1 MADRTQARVANHND
15 IASDDPFAELTRI
28 MGFDPRE
35 PVQRQAAPQPGDEPA
50 EDFDIDLEKELMG
63 EFEAYEEQPVAA
75 PRALA
80 AIQPPAAEP
89 HVDEAADDE
98 FVASMEREFRAVE
111 PTVPAG
117 AGPVEDDA
125 ADFDFAAAADG
136 MDERAFHEA
145 IAVEGELL
153 PETGPAP
160 TDRQFEDY
168 EAAMHDIDFGDLDFA
183 NEPAEQPATA
193 VEPVVAEHV
202 AVEPAALAV
211 EPAPVAAIDDFD
223 AHFDTAMADV
233 EMDLGAHGEVASTG
247 TNPAGFDVAETAEPE
262 QTFMP
267 TFGTPTF
274 DHHAQP
280 AEVLADSEPDFELD
294 LDDVFNHESEAVAV
308 ASAEAQPFEPVAPTE
323 PVVEAPSVAAQD
335 RSLEDELNALLGRM
349 TARPT
354 AAPAASAEAWKPQF
368 AADTSAADP
377 SAYDAEAGLDASL
390 VEELAAADIDA
401 AEEAPRAEVD
411 IDFDTDA
418 FDAALAGGL
427 DSLDD
432 APLPQTEEEDPVEA
446 LKWAAPAAAAVA
458 ATATFAQPLRAWS
471 RGNPVAPSHQ
481 PYSSQPYSA
490 SMQQF
495 AAPAQPAPMPSAP
508 IQSVTPAEPAVSAA
522 FQPVVQAAA
531 PSWQMPVQP
540 VSSMREDV
548 PDIETMDV
556 PERVVAL
563 ADDLDIPEVPFEQDK
578 PESSNF
584 DELDAEFSTLL
595 NEMLPGDAPAAAAAA
610 HYDDADHDHRHDR
623 VEMPAYADSP
633 QAAAAAAAYANLGQ
647 GYDPQSPARGKPAAG
662 QFADDG
668 FDYDPDLN
676 EGMTIPEAAAS
687 EAGEAPRRR
696 GLLVAALVGA
706 VAVVGGVG
714 AFAFSFGGGSSS
726 EAPAIVKA
734 DNQPMK
740 VKPENPGG
748 IVIPNQDSKV
758 YDAVAKGARPAVPT
772 QPKLVANGEEPV
784 DVVAKEQAEQA
795 ERNAAFAGTDDSE
808 GGARNAAAQPPA
820 KSEDRVAQVAQENAG
835 TQEGALVTPRKVR
848 TMVVKPDGTL
858 APREEPAAAPVAAS
872 EPADPTPQRVSQDQT
887 GTVPQAAG
895 ANGADQSALK
905 PAKPSTVA
913 TTPSAAPVA
922 PQRPSDQPV
931 NIAGEVKPQAPQQ
944 QQVASAQ
951 PQAPAAAAPGG
962 WSMQIAS
969 QPTVEGAQSTYQ
981 DLARRYANV
990 LTGRNANIVKA
1001 DVAGKGT
1008 FYRVRVMAQSREDA
1022 IKLCT
1027 SYKAAGGNCFVSK

>member
-35 PVQRQAAPQPGDEPA
+35 PVQRQAQPAAEQA

-63 EFEAYEEQPVAA
+63 EFDAYQEEPVAVA
-75 PRALA
+75 
-80 AIQPPAAEP
+80 QPLVAVPHLAAEP
-89 HVDEAADDE
+89 HVNEVADDDLT
-98 FVASMEREFRAVE
+98 ASMEREFYTAE
-111 PTVPAG
+111 AAVPAA

-125 ADFDFAAAADG
+125 PDFDFAVAAESMDG
-136 MDERAFHEA
+136 HAFDAAVA
-145 IAVEGELL
+145 IDNEV
-153 PETGPAP
+153 PSETAP
-160 TDRQFEDY
+160 TGQQFEDY
-168 EAAMHDIDFGDLDFA
+168 EAAMSDVDFGDLDFTDETVG
-183 NEPAEQPATA
+183 EPVAAI
-193 VEPVVAEHV
+193 EPVVAEHV
-202 AVEPAALAV
+202 ATEPFAEAPVAFAV
-211 EPAPVAAIDDFD
+211 EPNAAPTDDDFD
-223 AHFDTAMADV
+223 AHFDTAVSDV
-233 EMDLGAHGEVASTG
+233 DMDFSMHDEASVVAATEVEVE
-247 TNPAGFDVAETAEPE
+247 PARSELS
-262 QTFMP
+262 FMP
-267 TFGTPTF
+267 TFG
-274 DHHAQP
+274 HHPQLEDVV
-280 AEVLADSEPDFELD
+280 AESEPNFAID
-294 LDDVFNHESEAVAV
+294 LDDAFNDESEAVAM
-308 ASAEAQPFEPVAPTE
+308 ASAEPEAIEPVATISE
-323 PVVEAPSVAAQD
+323 PVVEAASVAAQD

-354 AAPAASAEAWKPQF
+354 AAPVAEAETWRPQF
-368 AADTSAADP
+368 AAIPAAFEQP
-377 SAYDAEAGLDASL
+377 VPLEVEADLDAAL
-390 VEELAAADIDA
+390 VEEFAAADIEDTEQTPT
-401 AEEAPRAEVD
+401 AEDD
-411 IDFDTDA
+411 IDFDTAA
-418 FDAALAGGL
+418 FDAAMAGGL
-427 DSLDD
+427 DTLDEQS
-432 APLPQTEEEDPVEA
+432 AEQVEEDPVEA
-446 LKWAAPAAAAVA
+446 LKWAAPAAAAAA
-458 ATATFAQPLRAWS
+458 ATATFAQPMRAWS
-471 RGNPVAPSHQ
+471 RGNPIAP
-481 PYSSQPYSA
+481 SSQPYSA
-490 SMQQF
+490 PAQQYSASVQQF
-495 AAPAQPAPMPSAP
+495 SAPTQLTPVQPA
-508 IQSVTPAEPAVSAA
+508 VPAEPDMAVPPQPAVQPAA
-522 FQPVVQAAA
+522 QSWQKPAYQAA
-531 PSWQMPVQP
+531 V
-540 VSSMREDV
+540 REDV

-578 PESSNF
+578 PEISNF

-595 NEMLPGDAPAAAAAA
+595 NEMLPGESAAPAKTA
-610 HYDDADHDHRHDR
+610 HYDDDAANYKRDR

-633 QAAAAAAAYANLGQ
+633 QAAASAAAYADLGYQ
-647 GYDPQSPARGKPAAG
+647 GYDPRGAQRTTPAAG
-662 QFADDG
+662 QIADDG
-668 FDYDPDLN
+668 FDYDPDLD
-676 EGMTIPEAAAS
+676 EGMTIPDAAAA
-687 EAGEAPRRR
+687 EANEAPRRR
-696 GLLVAALVGA
+696 GLMIAALVGA
-706 VAVVGGVG
+706 VAVVGGIG

-748 IVIPNQDSKV
+748 TVIPNQDNKV

-772 QPKLVANGEEPV
+772 QPKLVANAEEPV

-795 ERNAAFAGTDDSE
+795 ERTAAFAGTDDSE
-808 GGARNAAAQPPA
+808 GNAQAQAAGTQQPV

-858 APREEPAAAPVAAS
+858 APREEPVAAPVAAS
-872 EPADPTPQRVSQDQT
+872 EPADPTPQRVGQDQT

-895 ANGADQSALK
+895 STGTEQPVLK

-913 TTPSAAPVA
+913 ATPSAAPVA

-931 NIAGEVKPQAPQQ
+931 DIAGEVKPQAQQ

-951 PQAPAAAAPGG
+951 PQAPAPAAGS

-981 DLARRYANV
+981 DLARRYSNV
-990 LTGRNANIVKA
+990 LAGRSANIVKA

>member
-35 PVQRQAAPQPGDEPA
+35 PVQRQAASQPAAGQA

-63 EFEAYEEQPVAA
+63 EFDAYEEEPA
-75 PRALA
+75 PAPQSLA
-80 AIQPPAAEP
+80 AIPSLSGKPAAVE
-89 HVDEAADDE
+89 VADDE
-98 FVASMEREFRAVE
+98 FIAPMEHHATEPAIPAV
-111 PTVPAG
+111 

-125 ADFDFAAAADG
+125 PDFDFAVAAAG
-136 MDERAFHEA
+136 MDEQAFD
-145 IAVEGELL
+145 AVVAGEDE
-153 PETGPAP
+153 PETELAAS
-160 TDRQFEDY
+160 DQQFEDY
-168 EAAMHDIDFGDLDFA
+168 EAAMRDVDFGDLDLA
-183 NEPAEQPATA
+183 DEAPVEQPVASIEPIVTA
-193 VEPVVAEHV
+193 PEPVAEGSV
-202 AVEPAALAV
+202 SGAA
-211 EPAPVAAIDDFD
+211 AANFAGDDFD
-223 AHFDTAMADV
+223 THFDNAMADV
-233 EMDLGAHGEVASTG
+233 EVDFSAPEEVA
-247 TNPAGFDVAETAEPE
+247 VAEAEPAEFEDERSAQQE

-267 TFGTPTF
+267 TFG
-274 DHHAQP
+274 HHAQP
-280 AEVLADSEPDFELD
+280 AHVVADSEPDFDID
-294 LDDVFNHESEAVAV
+294 LDDAFNDEDEALAVAAAEPEAIEAVAAV
-308 ASAEAQPFEPVAPTE
+308 AAEPVAET
-323 PVVEAPSVAAQD
+323 PSIAAQD

-349 TARPT
+349 TARP
-354 AAPAASAEAWKPQF
+354 AAPVASAEAWKPQF
-368 AADTSAADP
+368 AATPAEQPAYESDLDTS
-377 SAYDAEAGLDASL
+377 LMT
-390 VEELAAADIDA
+390 ELAAADFE
-401 AEEAPRAEVD
+401 AEEPSSKAEDD
-411 IDFDTDA
+411 IDFDTAA
-418 FDAALAGGL
+418 FEAAMTGGL
-427 DSLDD
+427 DSLDEEPVQQ
-432 APLPQTEEEDPVEA
+432 AEEDPVEA
-446 LKWAAPAAAAVA
+446 LKWAAPAVAAAA
-458 ATATFAQPLRAWS
+458 ATATFAQPMRAWS
-471 RGNPVAPSHQ
+471 RGNPTAPTQQ

-490 SMQQF
+490 SVQQF
-495 AAPAQPAPMPSAP
+495 SAPAPAQPA
-508 IQSVTPAEPAVSAA
+508 IQAEP
-522 FQPVVQAAA
+522 PVVAAA
-531 PSWQMPVQP
+531 PQPGAPTVAQSWQRPAP
-540 VSSMREDV
+540 SAASREEV

-578 PESSNF
+578 PETSNF

-595 NEMLPGDAPAAAAAA
+595 SEMLPDDSAAAAKAGSR
-610 HYDDADHDHRHDR
+610 HDGDGHDHRSER
-623 VEMPAYADSP
+623 IEMPAYADST

-647 GYDPQSPARGKPAAG
+647 GYDPQSPVRGKPVAG

-668 FDYDPDLN
+668 FDYDPDLE
-676 EGMTIPEAAAS
+676 EGMTIPEAAAV
-687 EAGEAPRRR
+687 EANEAPRRR

-714 AFAFSFGGGSSS
+714 AFAFSFGGGSGS

-748 IVIPNQDSKV
+748 IVIPNQDNKV
-758 YDAVAKGARPAVPT
+758 YDAVAKGARPATPT
-772 QPKLVANGEEPV
+772 QPKLVANAEEPV

-795 ERNAAFAGTDDSE
+795 ERTAAFAGTDDSE
-808 GGARNAAAQPPA
+808 GDAQSAAQTPA
-820 KSEDRVAQVAQENAG
+820 KSEDRVAQIAQENAG

-858 APREEPAAAPVAAS
+858 APREEPAAAPIAAS

-895 ANGADQSALK
+895 AGDQPALK

-913 TTPSAAPVA
+913 ATPAAAPVV

-931 NIAGEVKPQAPQQ
+931 DIAGEVKPQVEQQ

-951 PQAPAAAAPGG
+951 PQAPAAAPGG

-981 DLARRYANV
+981 DLARRYSNV
-990 LTGRNANIVKA
+990 LAGRSANIVKA

-1008 FYRVRVMAQSREDA
+1008 FYRVRVMAQSRDDA

>member
-35 PVQRQAAPQPGDEPA
+35 PVQRQAQPAAEQA

-63 EFEAYEEQPVAA
+63 EFDAYQEEPVAVAQPVVAV
-75 PRALA
+75 PHL
-80 AIQPPAAEP
+80 AAEP
-89 HVDEAADDE
+89 HADEMADDD
-98 FVASMEREFRAVE
+98 FTASMEREFYTAE
-111 PTVPAG
+111 AAVPAA

-125 ADFDFAAAADG
+125 PDFDFAVAAESMDG
-136 MDERAFHEA
+136 RAFDAAVAIDDEVPSEA
-145 IAVEGELL
+145 
-153 PETGPAP
+153 AP
-160 TDRQFEDY
+160 TGQQFEDY
-168 EAAMHDIDFGDLDFA
+168 EAAMSDVDFGDLDFTDETA
-183 NEPAEQPATA
+183 GEPVAA
-193 VEPVVAEHV
+193 VEPVATEPVAE
-202 AVEPAALAV
+202 
-211 EPAPVAAIDDFD
+211 APVAFAAEPNAATTGDDFD
-223 AHFDTAMADV
+223 AHFDTAMSDV
-233 EMDLGAHGEVASTG
+233 DMDFSVHEEASVVAAAEVEVE
-247 TNPAGFDVAETAEPE
+247 PARSEPS
-262 QTFMP
+262 FMP
-267 TFGTPTF
+267 TFG
-274 DHHAQP
+274 HHTQP
-280 AEVLADSEPDFELD
+280 ADVVAESEPDFEID
-294 LDDVFNHESEAVAV
+294 LDDAFNDESEAVAM
-308 ASAEAQPFEPVAPTE
+308 ASAEPEAIEPVATISE
-323 PVVEAPSVAAQD
+323 PVVEVPSVAAQD

-354 AAPAASAEAWKPQF
+354 AAPAAEAEAWRPQF
-368 AADTSAADP
+368 AAAPAAFEQP
-377 SAYDAEAGLDASL
+377 VPHEVEADLDAAL
-390 VEELAAADIDA
+390 VEEFAAADIEDTGQT
-401 AEEAPRAEVD
+401 PRAEDD
-411 IDFDTDA
+411 IDFDTAA
-418 FDAALAGGL
+418 FDAAMAGGL
-427 DSLDD
+427 DTLDEQS
-432 APLPQTEEEDPVEA
+432 AEPVEEDPVEA
-446 LKWAAPAAAAVA
+446 LKWAAPAAAAAA
-458 ATATFAQPLRAWS
+458 ATVTFTQPIRAWN
-471 RGNPVAPSHQ
+471 RGNPVAPSPQ
-481 PYSSQPYSA
+481 PNSAPAQQYSA

-495 AAPAQPAPMPSAP
+495 SAPTQLTPVQPA
-508 IQSVTPAEPAVSAA
+508 VPAEPRMAVPPQPAVQPAA
-522 FQPVVQAAA
+522 QSWQKPAYQAA
-531 PSWQMPVQP
+531 V
-540 VSSMREDV
+540 REDV

-578 PESSNF
+578 PETSNF

-595 NEMLPGDAPAAAAAA
+595 NEMLPGESAAPAKTA
-610 HYDDADHDHRHDR
+610 HYDDEAANYKRDR

-633 QAAAAAAAYANLGQ
+633 QAAASAAAYADLGYQ
-647 GYDPQSPARGKPAAG
+647 GYDPRGTQRAMPAAG
-662 QFADDG
+662 QIADDG
-668 FDYDPDLN
+668 FDYDPDLD
-676 EGMTIPEAAAS
+676 EGMTIPDATAAEAN
-687 EAGEAPRRR
+687 EAPRRR
-696 GLLVAALVGA
+696 GLMIAALVGA

-748 IVIPNQDSKV
+748 TVIPNQDNKV

-772 QPKLVANGEEPV
+772 QPKLVANAEEPV

-795 ERNAAFAGTDDSE
+795 ERTAAFAGTDDGE
-808 GGARNAAAQPPA
+808 GEAQNAAQQPV

-858 APREEPAAAPVAAS
+858 APREEPVAAPVAAS
-872 EPADPTPQRVSQDQT
+872 EPADPTPQRVGQDQT

-895 ANGADQSALK
+895 STGTEQPMLK

-913 TTPSAAPVA
+913 ATPSAAPVA

-931 NIAGEVKPQAPQQ
+931 DIAGEVKPQAQQ

-951 PQAPAAAAPGG
+951 PQAPAAGS

-981 DLARRYANV
+981 DLARRYSNV
-990 LTGRNANIVKA
+990 LAGRSANIVKA

>member
-35 PVQRQAAPQPGDEPA
+35 PVQRQAAPQPTTVQA

-63 EFEAYEEQPVAA
+63 EFDAYEEGPVAA
-75 PRALA
+75 PQPLA
-80 AIQPPAAEP
+80 AIPPLAAEP
-89 HVDEAADDE
+89 HFDEAVDAD
-98 FVASMEREFRAVE
+98 FAASMEQEFRVDQPA
-111 PTVPAG
+111 VPAV

-125 ADFDFAAAADG
+125 PDFDFTAAANE
-136 MDERAFHEA
+136 MSERAYDA
-145 IAVEGELL
+145 AVAAEDEGQ
-153 PETGPAP
+153 PQAAP
-160 TDRQFEDY
+160 TGQQFEDY
-168 EAAMHDIDFGDLDFA
+168 EAAMSDVDFGDLDIA
-183 NEPAEQPATA
+183 DETAGEPASASG
-193 VEPVVAEHV
+193 PVVAEQVV
-202 AVEPAALAV
+202 AESVAEEPVEFSAEPSAAS
-211 EPAPVAAIDDFD
+211 DDFD
-223 AHFDTAMADV
+223 AHFDTAMANVD
-233 EMDLGAHGEVASTG
+233 MDFSAHDEE
-247 TNPAGFDVAETAEPE
+247 PAGASRAAEVEPAQAE
-262 QTFMP
+262 QAFMP
-267 TFGTPTF
+267 TFG
-274 DHHAQP
+274 HHAQP
-280 AEVLADSEPDFELD
+280 VDAVAESEPDFDID
-294 LDDVFNHESEAVAV
+294 LDDAFNEESEAVAM
-308 ASAEAQPFEPVAPTE
+308 AAAEPVAAE
-323 PVVEAPSVAAQD
+323 PVATLAAEPAVAESTSVAAQD

-354 AAPAASAEAWKPQF
+354 AAPAVEAEAWRPQL
-368 AADTSAADP
+368 AAAPADATEQGQHDVDADFDAA
-377 SAYDAEAGLDASL
+377 L
-390 VEELAAADIDA
+390 VQEFAAADIEDA
-401 AEEAPRAEVD
+401 GATAHAGDD

-418 FDAALAGGL
+418 FDAAMAGGL
-427 DSLDD
+427 DALDEE
-432 APLPQTEEEDPVEA
+432 PVEQVEEDPVEA
-446 LKWAAPAAAAVA
+446 LKWAAPAAAAA
-458 ATATFAQPLRAWS
+458 AVTATFAQPMRAWS
-471 RGNPVAPSHQ
+471 RGNPVAAP
-481 PYSSQPYSA
+481 SQPYSA
-490 SMQQF
+490 PAQQYSASVQQF
-495 AAPAQPAPMPSAP
+495 SAP
-508 IQSVTPAEPAVSAA
+508 TQLT
-522 FQPVVQAAA
+522 
-531 PSWQMPVQP
+531 PVQP
-540 VSSMREDV
+540 AVQAEPRVTAAPQPPVHQPMAASWQKPVQQAAVHEDV

-578 PESSNF
+578 PENF

-595 NEMLPGDAPAAAAAA
+595 NEMLPGESAAPVTAA
-610 HYDDADHDHRHDR
+610 HHDGDAGNGYKRDR

-633 QAAAAAAAYANLGQ
+633 QAAAAAAAYADLGYQ
-647 GYDPQSPARGKPAAG
+647 GYDSRAAG
-662 QFADDG
+662 QAMPAASQIADDG
-668 FDYDPDLN
+668 FDYDPDLE
-676 EGMTIPEAAAS
+676 EGMTIPEATAA
-687 EAGEAPRRR
+687 EANEAPRRR
-696 GLLVAALVGA
+696 GLMIAALVGA

-748 IVIPNQDSKV
+748 TVIPNQDNKV
-758 YDAVAKGARPAVPT
+758 YDAVAKGARPAAPT
-772 QPKLVANGEEPV
+772 QPKLVANAEEPV

-795 ERNAAFAGTDDSE
+795 ERAASFAGTDDSE
-808 GGARNAAAQPPA
+808 RDTQNAAQQPA

-835 TQEGALVTPRKVR
+835 AQEGALVTPRKVR

-872 EPADPTPQRVSQDQT
+872 EPADPTPQRVAPDQT
-887 GTVPQAAG
+887 GTVQQNPG
-895 ANGADQSALK
+895 TANASEPVLK

-913 TTPSAAPVA
+913 ATPSAAPVA

-931 NIAGEVKPQAPQQ
+931 DIAGEVKPQAK

-951 PQAPAAAAPGG
+951 PQAPASAAGG

-981 DLARRYANV
+981 DLARRYSSV
-990 LTGRNANIVKA
+990 LAGRSANIVKA

-1008 FYRVRVMAQSREDA
+1008 FYRVRVMAQSRDDA

>member
-35 PVQRQAAPQPGDEPA
+35 PVQRQAASQPAAEQA

-63 EFEAYEEQPVAA
+63 EFDAYEEEPATA
-75 PRALA
+75 PQSLA
-80 AIQPPAAEP
+80 AIPSLSAKPAAA
-89 HVDEAADDE
+89 EAADDE
-98 FVASMEREFRAVE
+98 FIAPIEQHATEPAIPAVAGLVQ
-111 PTVPAG
+111 
-117 AGPVEDDA
+117 DDA
-125 ADFDFAAAADG
+125 PDFDFAVAAAG
-136 MDERAFHEA
+136 MDEQVFDA
-145 IAVEGELL
+145 AVAGEDE
-153 PETGPAP
+153 PEMELAP
-160 TDRQFEDY
+160 SDRQFEDY
-168 EAAMHDIDFGDLDFA
+168 EAAMRDVDFGDLDLA
-183 NEPAEQPATA
+183 DEAPVEQLVASI
-193 VEPVVAEHV
+193 EPVVAAPE
-202 AVEPAALAV
+202 
-211 EPAPVAAIDDFD
+211 PVAEGSVQGTADANFAGDDFD
-223 AHFDTAMADV
+223 THFDNAMADV
-233 EMDLGAHGEVASTG
+233 EVEFSAPEEVA
-247 TNPAGFDVAETAEPE
+247 VAEAESAE
-262 QTFMP
+262 FEDERSAQQKQAFM
-267 TFGTPTF
+267 PTF

-280 AEVLADSEPDFELD
+280 ADVVADSEPDFDID
-294 LDDVFNHESEAVAV
+294 LDDAFNDEDEALAIAAAEPEVIEAVAAAAAERV
-308 ASAEAQPFEPVAPTE
+308 AET
-323 PVVEAPSVAAQD
+323 PSVAAQD

-349 TARPT
+349 TARP
-354 AAPAASAEAWKPQF
+354 AAPIASAEAWKPQF
-368 AADTSAADP
+368 AATPAEQPAHEADLDTS
-377 SAYDAEAGLDASL
+377 LMT
-390 VEELAAADIDA
+390 ELAATDFE
-401 AEEAPRAEVD
+401 AEEPSSQAEDD

-418 FDAALAGGL
+418 FEAAMTGGL
-427 DSLDD
+427 DSLDEE
-432 APLPQTEEEDPVEA
+432 PVQQPEEDPVEA
-446 LKWAAPAAAAVA
+446 LKWAAPAVAAAA
-458 ATATFAQPLRAWS
+458 ATATFAQPMRAWS
-471 RGNPVAPSHQ
+471 RGNPTAPSQQ

-490 SMQQF
+490 SVQQF
-495 AAPAQPAPMPSAP
+495 SAPAPVQPAIQAEPPVVAAAPQPAAPAVAQSWQRPAPS
-508 IQSVTPAEPAVSAA
+508 IAA
-522 FQPVVQAAA
+522 
-531 PSWQMPVQP
+531 
-540 VSSMREDV
+540 REEV

-578 PESSNF
+578 PETSNF

-595 NEMLPGDAPAAAAAA
+595 NEMLPDDSATAAKAGSGHDA
-610 HYDDADHDHRHDR
+610 HGHDHRSER
-623 VEMPAYADSP
+623 IEIPAYADST
-633 QAAAAAAAYANLGQ
+633 QAAAAAYANLEQ
-647 GYDPQSPARGKPAAG
+647 GYDPQTPARGKPVAG

-668 FDYDPDLN
+668 FDYDPDLE
-676 EGMTIPEAAAS
+676 EGMTIPEAAAA
-687 EAGEAPRRR
+687 EANEAPRRR

-714 AFAFSFGGGSSS
+714 AFAFSFGGGSGS

-748 IVIPNQDSKV
+748 IVIPNQDNKV
-758 YDAVAKGARPAVPT
+758 YDAVAKGARAATPT
-772 QPKLVANGEEPV
+772 QPKLVANAEEPV

-795 ERNAAFAGTDDSE
+795 ERTAAFAGTDDSE
-808 GGARNAAAQPPA
+808 GDAQSAAQMPA
-820 KSEDRVAQVAQENAG
+820 KSEDRVAQIAQENAG

-858 APREEPAAAPVAAS
+858 APREEPAAAPIAAS

-895 ANGADQSALK
+895 AGDQPALK

-913 TTPSAAPVA
+913 ATPSAAPVV

-931 NIAGEVKPQAPQQ
+931 DIAGEVKPQAEQQ

-951 PQAPAAAAPGG
+951 PQAPAAAPGG

-981 DLARRYANV
+981 DLARRYSNV
-990 LTGRNANIVKA
+990 LAGRSANIVKA

-1008 FYRVRVMAQSREDA
+1008 FYRVRVMAQSRDDA

>member
-35 PVQRQAAPQPGDEPA
+35 PVQRQAAPQSTPEQA

-63 EFEAYEEQPVAA
+63 EFEAYQEEPVAA
-75 PRALA
+75 AQPGA
-80 AIQPPAAEP
+80 AVPQLAAEP
-89 HVDEAADDE
+89 HTDETVGDD
-98 FVASMEREFRAVE
+98 FVASMEQEFRAAE
-111 PTVPAG
+111 PAVPAV

-125 ADFDFAAAADG
+125 PDFDFAAAAESL
-136 MDERAFHEA
+136 DERAFDEPVAIDDEVQPQEA
-145 IAVEGELL
+145 E
-153 PETGPAP
+153 AP
-160 TDRQFEDY
+160 TGQQFEDY
-168 EAAMHDIDFGDLDFA
+168 EAAMSDVDFGDLDFA
-183 NEPAEQPATA
+183 GETSGEAVAA
-193 VEPVVAEHV
+193 VEPVVVEQISAEPV
-202 AVEPAALAV
+202 AEESVASAVEPSAA
-211 EPAPVAAIDDFD
+211 AAGDDFD

-233 EMDLGAHGEVASTG
+233 DMDFSAHDESPVVAAEATEAEAVEVE
-247 TNPAGFDVAETAEPE
+247 PAQSE

-267 TFGTPTF
+267 TFG
-274 DHHAQP
+274 HHAQP
-280 AEVLADSEPDFELD
+280 ADVVAENETDFDVD
-294 LDDVFNHESEAVAV
+294 LEDAFTDESEAVAI
-308 ASAEAQPFEPVAPTE
+308 AAAEPEAVEPVA
-323 PVVEAPSVAAQD
+323 VVTAEAPSVAAQD

-349 TARPT
+349 TARPA
-354 AAPAASAEAWKPQF
+354 AAPSAEAEAWRPQF
-368 AADTSAADP
+368 AAAPVTIEQPAQRDVEAD
-377 SAYDAEAGLDASL
+377 LDASL
-390 VEELAAADIDA
+390 VAEFAAADVEAVDETPH
-401 AEEAPRAEVD
+401 AEDD

-418 FDAALAGGL
+418 FDAAMAGGM
-427 DSLDD
+427 DTPDEE
-432 APLPQTEEEDPVEA
+432 PVEQVEEDPVEA
-446 LKWAAPAAAAVA
+446 LKWTAPAAAAAA
-458 ATATFAQPLRAWS
+458 ATATFAQPMRAWS
-471 RGNPVAPSHQ
+471 RGNPVAPS
-481 PYSSQPYSA
+481 SQPYSA
-490 SMQQF
+490 
-495 AAPAQPAPMPSAP
+495 PAQPYSASVQQFSAPTQLTPVQPSA
-508 IQSVTPAEPAVSAA
+508 SVEPRMAA
-522 FQPVVQAAA
+522 APQPVVQPVAA
-531 PSWQMPVQP
+531 SWQKPAQP
-540 VSSMREDV
+540 VREDV

-578 PESSNF
+578 PETSNF

-595 NEMLPGDAPAAAAAA
+595 NEMLPGESAAPVKTAQ
-610 HYDDADHDHRHDR
+610 YDDDAGNGYKRDR

-633 QAAAAAAAYANLGQ
+633 QAAAAAAAYADLGYQ
-647 GYDPQSPARGKPAAG
+647 GYDSRSAARTMPAAD
-662 QFADDG
+662 QIADDG
-668 FDYDPDLN
+668 FDYDPDLE
-676 EGMTIPEAAAS
+676 EGMTIPDAAAA
-687 EAGEAPRRR
+687 EAEEAPRRR
-696 GLLVAALVGA
+696 GLLIAALVGA

-714 AFAFSFGGGSSS
+714 AFAFSGGGSSS

-748 IVIPNQDSKV
+748 TVIPNQDNKV

-772 QPKLVANGEEPV
+772 QPKLVANAEEPV
-784 DVVAKEQAEQA
+784 DVIAKEQAEQA
-795 ERNAAFAGTDDSE
+795 ERTAAFAGTDDGE
-808 GGARNAAAQPPA
+808 GEAQNAAQQPV

-858 APREEPAAAPVAAS
+858 APREEPAAAPVTAS
-872 EPADPTPQRVSQDQT
+872 EPADPTPQRVAQDQT
-887 GTVPQAAG
+887 GTVPQVGAG
-895 ANGADQSALK
+895 ESMLK

-913 TTPSAAPVA
+913 ATPSAAPLA

-931 NIAGEVKPQAPQQ
+931 DIAGEVKPQAQQQ

-951 PQAPAAAAPGG
+951 PQAPAPTAGG

-981 DLARRYANV
+981 DLARRYSNV
-990 LTGRNANIVKA
+990 LAGRSANIVKA